1 MRDQHDDRRH
11 SLRSADVPNLQEF
24 DLNVYE
30 LGTRFARSGV
40 AYVPYFARTANSSMD
55 IGRILREQG
64 REVQAGDLL
73 IVGLQTNGQT
83 TKAGRPWLNGPKDI
97 AMTLVIP
104 DEGTFVWCKLVELA
118 AGIAV
123 TQALRWHVKEAAQL
137 ERSVTCARPED
148 IVVKY
153 PNDVR
158 VRTSRG
164 ADEQWKKICGT
175 LPVGAVEDVPDAPLA
190 RMRRAGFDMSPVT
203 RGLMLLGIGVN
214 VGREIED
221 LPSGELPIPAAS
233 VEGLIGQAPSR
244 DELITSI
251 LVSFQEQ
258 HRLITD
264 RDPAFFRQLHDVGYP
279 SDERIYF
286 RCSNGDEFFGVMTA
300 CSFETMTITSGTT
313 SREIPWTAIQRFFPA
328 RYVTV
333 S

>member
-11 SLRSADVPNLQEF
+11 SLQNQDVPNLQAF

-40 AYVPYFARTANSSMD
+40 GYVPYFARTANSSMD

-64 REVQAGDLL
+64 REVQAGDVL

-83 TKAGRPWLNGPKDI
+83 TKAGKPWLNGPKDI

-104 DEGTFVWCKLVELA
+104 DEGTFLWCKLVELA

-123 TQALRWHVKEAAQL
+123 TQALRWHVREAATQN
-137 ERSVTCARPED
+137 RGSPIAQPED

-158 VRTSRG
+158 VRTSSRSG
-164 ADEQWKKICGT
+164 DQWRKICGT
-175 LPVGAVEDVPDAPLA
+175 LPVGAVEDVPDAPLS
-190 RMRRAGFDMSPVT
+190 RMRRAGFDMSPIT
-203 RGLMLLGIGVN
+203 RGLMLVGIGVN

-221 LPSGELPIPAAS
+221 LPPGELPIPAAS
-233 VEGLIGQAPSR
+233 VEGLIGEAPSR

-258 HRLITD
+258 HQLLID
-264 RDPAFFRQLHDVGYP
+264 RDPAFFRQLHSIGYP
-279 SDERIYF
+279 SDERVYF
-286 RCSNGDEFFGVMTA
+286 RCTNGDEFFGVMTA
-300 CSFETMTITSGTT
+300 CSFDSMTITSGTT

-328 RYVTV
+328 RYVPV